1 MLGKQSGQMG
11 FGDLEA
17 KSRLSASHFLTKI
30 DSQIDWQAF
39 EKLLEPLYHPTK
51 GRPSHPPVMMFK
63 ALLLAQWY
71 NLSDPGLEEAICDR
85 LSFQRFLGLSL
96 TDPVPDETRI
106 CRFRN
111 MLAEANLGEC
121 LFAMLAEQLQAKGL
135 IVQRGTLVDATLIK
149 AQPRPPRRKETS
161 PDSEAEW
168 TSRGKGDGHFGFKGH
183 IAVDQ
188 GSGLIRRLAL
198 TGANF
203 PDSYMFE
210 EMVLGDEAA
219 VFADAAYTQKAR
231 KQALRGQGVFCG
243 IISRA
248 WRDHPLSRRQ
258 KKRNK
263 CFSRVR
269 QAVERVIGTLKCRY
283 GLARCRYLGLRRNH
297 NHLWL
302 KGICYNLKKMLVLQG
317 AT

>member
-17 KSRLSASHFLTKI
+17 TGRLSEGHFLRKI
-30 DSQIDWQAF
+30 DSQINWQSF
-39 EKLLEPLYHPTK
+39 EKLLASLYHPTQ

-63 ALLLAQWY
+63 ALLLQQWY

-111 MLAEANLGEC
+111 KLAERNLGER
-121 LFAMLAEQLQAKGL
+121 LFARLAEQLQAKGL
-135 IVQRGTLVDATLIK
+135 LVRRGSLIDATLIK
-149 AQPRPPRRKETS
+149 AQPHPPRRGQAS
-161 PDSEAEW
+161 PDPEADW
-168 TSRGKGDGHFGFKGH
+168 TSRGKDGHFGYKGH
-183 IAVDQ
+183 LSVDQ

-210 EMVLGDEAA
+210 EMVIGDEAA
-219 VFADAAYTQKAR
+219 VFADSAYTQAARKAR
-231 KQALRGQGVFCG
+231 LRGLGVFCG

-248 WRDHPLSRRQ
+248 WRGHPLSRSQ

-263 CFSRVR
+263 GFSRVR
-269 QAVERVIGTLKCRY
+269 RAVERVIGTLKCRY
-283 GLARCRYLGLRRNH
+283 GLERCRYLGLRRNH

-317 AT
+317 AI

>member
-17 KSRLSASHFLTKI
+17 TGRLSAGHFLRRI
-30 DSQIDWQAF
+30 DSQIDWRPF
-39 EKLLEPLYHPTK
+39 EKLMEPLYHPTQ

-63 ALLLAQWY
+63 ALLLQQWY

-85 LSFQRFLGLSL
+85 LSFQRFLGLAL

-111 MLAEANLGEC
+111 KLAAENLGER
-121 LFAMLAEQLQAKGL
+121 LFARLAEQLQAKGL
-135 IVQRGTLVDATLIK
+135 IVRRGSLVDATLIK
-149 AQPRPPRRKETS
+149 AQPHPPRRGQAS
-161 PDSEAEW
+161 PDPEADW
-168 TSRGKGDGHFGFKGH
+168 TSRGKDGHFGYKGH
-183 IAVDQ
+183 LSVDQ
-188 GSGLIRRLAL
+188 GSGLIRRLSL

-210 EMVLGDEAA
+210 EMVIGDEAA
-219 VFADAAYTQKAR
+219 VFADSAYTQAAR
-231 KQALRGQGVFCG
+231 KAALRSRGVFCG

-248 WRDHPLSRRQ
+248 WRGHPLSGAQ

-263 CFSRVR
+263 FFSRVR
-269 QAVERVIGTLKCRY
+269 RAVERVIGTLKCRY
-283 GLARCRYLGLRRNH
+283 GLERCRYLGLRRNH

>member
-1 MLGKQSGQMG
+1 MLGKQTGQMG

-17 KSRLSASHFLTKI
+17 RGRLPESHFLQKI
-30 DSQIDWQAF
+30 AGQIDWRPF
-39 EKLLEPLYHPTK
+39 EKLLAPLYHPTQ
-51 GRPSHPPVMMFK
+51 GRPSHPPLVMFK
-63 ALLLAQWY
+63 ALLLQQWY
-71 NLSDPGLEEAICDR
+71 GLSDPGLEEAICDR

-111 MLAEANLGEC
+111 LLAKKDLGGP
-121 LFAMLAEQLQAKGL
+121 LFALLAAQLQSQGL
-135 IVQRGTLVDATLIK
+135 IVRRGSLIDATLIK
-149 AQPRPPRRKETS
+149 AQPRPPRRGEAS
-161 PDSEAEW
+161 PDPEAEW
-168 TSRGKGDGHFGFKGH
+168 TSRGKGDGHFGYKAH

-203 PDSYMFE
+203 ADSLKFE
-210 EMVLGDEAA
+210 ELVSGDEAA
-219 VFADAAYTQKAR
+219 VFADAAYPKRTRKA
-231 KQALRGQGVFCG
+231 ALRSQGVFCG
-243 IISRA
+243 IIDRA
-248 WRDHPLSRRQ
+248 RRRHPLSWKQ
-258 KKRNK
+258 KKRNN

-269 QAVERVIGTLKCRY
+269 RAVERVIGTLKCRY

-302 KGICYNLKKMLVLQG
+302 KGICYNLRKMLVLQG
-317 AT
+317 AS